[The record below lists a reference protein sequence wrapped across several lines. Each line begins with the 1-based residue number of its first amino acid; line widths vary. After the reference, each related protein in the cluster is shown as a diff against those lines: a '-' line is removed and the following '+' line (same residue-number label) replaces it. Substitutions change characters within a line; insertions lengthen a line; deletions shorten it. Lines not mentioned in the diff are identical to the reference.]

1 MTIFL
6 FWQNRDSEK
15 VSLNAHYCIYKCG
28 LQVKMS
34 YSQNVPILV
43 KTSPSLIIYIFI
55 LFIILS
61 FLFQSDDRP
70 IINMQISEGDEAG
83 LLLDINVFCFK
94 MNLINMIYVS

>member
-1 MTIFL
+1 M
-6 FWQNRDSEK
+6 WVASQN
-15 VSLNAHYCIYKCG
+15 V
-28 LQVKMS
+28 LQSKRPHFG
-34 YSQNVPILV
+34 QNVPILV

-83 LLLDINVFCFK
+83 LLLDITVFCFK
-94 MNLINMIYVS
+94 LNLINMIYVS